1 MTEQPPANDSDP
13 RSANNWARPTGRL
26 SVNQVPE
33 GATNVNVEGREV
45 VSPMQG
51 FGPLWRKT
59 YRVRLEGVTLSP
71 EDVVRG
77 WKEHFPEFQPKA
89 NRFYPPL
96 TGVKPGEVMFISATL
111 PIWPGSPGIVP
122 ISAGVLVMYADETMF
137 TVMTPAG
144 FPESG
149 WNSFS
154 AYVEDGVT
162 MAQVQSLARTS
173 DPIFEFGFRFMGG
186 ASQQE
191 SIWRH
196 VLTALARHFG
206 VQNPQ
211 VEVKKDNVDPSLQW
225 RNLGQIFKNS
235 IIITMLYYLATPLRW
250 LRGRR

>member
-1 MTEQPPANDSDP
+1 MTQPPTPNDPDQ
-13 RSANNWARPTGRL
+13 RAAANWARPTDRL
-26 SVNQVPE
+26 SVNAVPA

-59 YRVRLEGVTLSP
+59 YRVRLEGVSASP
-71 EDVVRG
+71 EEVVRG
-77 WKEHFPEFQPKA
+77 WKEHFPKFQPAA
-89 NRFYPPL
+89 NKFYPPL
-96 TGVKPGEVMFISATL
+96 LGVKPGEVMFISATL
-111 PIWPGSPGIVP
+111 PVWPGSPGIVP

-154 AYVEDGVT
+154 AYTEDGVT
-162 MAQVQSLARTS
+162 VAQVQSLARTS

-186 ASQQE
+186 SKQQE

-196 VLTALARHFG
+196 VLTELARHFG
-206 VQNPQ
+206 VSHPN

-225 RNLGQIFKNS
+225 GNLGQIGKNS
-235 IIITMLYYLATPLRW
+235 IIVTMLYYLATPFRW
-250 LRGRR
+250 LRRKR